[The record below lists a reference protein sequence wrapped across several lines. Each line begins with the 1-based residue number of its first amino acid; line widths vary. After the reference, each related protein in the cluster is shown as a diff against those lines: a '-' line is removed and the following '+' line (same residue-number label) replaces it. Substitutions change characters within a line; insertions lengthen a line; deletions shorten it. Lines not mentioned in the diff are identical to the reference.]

1 MWIKKLPVRTT
12 GKEKEGNECPL
23 FPIYTNVKYPNAT
36 NIAKPAPIN
45 IPKNEQK
52 CFTDVSFLNR
62 SVSPVITEATPIR
75 KIKIIGIGI
84 IVPTIA
90 ITNETIP
97 KVEFLRLSFPMFL
110 PTMLN
115 VLKSLHYHVLA
126 DHNQRFQKLLFRH
139 LSRQHSHKNR
149 RQYHHLV

>member
-1 MWIKKLPVRTT
+1 MWIERLPARTT
-12 GKEKEGNECPL
+12 GKEKEGNGRPL

-115 VLKSLHYHVLA
+115 VLKSLHYHVLVSR
-126 DHNQRFQKLLFRH
+126 DQIFHILLLLRWSQRPTH
-139 LSRQHSHKNR
+139 
-149 RQYHHLV
+149 

>member
-1 MWIKKLPVRTT
+1 MDRETACENDRQK
-12 GKEKEGNECPL
+12 KEGRLPL

-97 KVEFLRLSFPMFL
+97 KVEFLRLSFPMIL

-115 VLKSLHYHVLA
+115 VLKSLHYHVLV
-126 DHNQRFQKLLFRH
+126 NRYQRFQKLLFHR
-139 LSRQHSHKNR
+139 LSRQHSHKNHQ
-149 RQYHHLV
+149 QYHHLV